1 MKRIFIIH
9 GWGGNPKEAWL
20 SWLMKGLSSKGIVAY
35 APTMPNTENPKI
47 DVWIPFLKKIVGKPD
62 KDTYF
67 VGHSVGCQTIMRY
80 LETINVKIGGVIFVA
95 GFVNLNIDAIEEEEK
110 GSSKIAKPWLE
121 TPLNWDK
128 IKKHVN
134 KVIAIFSDNDPYVP
148 LKDANIFRE
157 KLGAKIII
165 EKNKGHFTESD
176 VKEIPIVLNE
186 LLNLFENKS
195 K

>member
-20 SWLMKGLSSKGIVAY
+20 SWLMKGLSSKGVVAC

-47 DVWIPFLKKIVGKPD
+47 DAWIPFLKKIVGKPD

-67 VGHSVGCQTIMRY
+67 VGHSIGCQTIMRY

-95 GFVNLNIDAIEEEEK
+95 GWFSLKNLEPEEIKLVEPWMKTDINLNK
-110 GSSKIAKPWLE
+110 VKKNSNKI
-121 TPLNWDK
+121 
-128 IKKHVN
+128 
-134 KVIAIFSDNDPYVP
+134 IAIFSDNDPYVP

-165 EKNKGHFTESD
+165 EKNKGHFTEED
-176 VKEIPIVLNE
+176 NIKKMPIILKE
-186 LLNLFENKS
+186 LLKWLKN
-195 K
+195 